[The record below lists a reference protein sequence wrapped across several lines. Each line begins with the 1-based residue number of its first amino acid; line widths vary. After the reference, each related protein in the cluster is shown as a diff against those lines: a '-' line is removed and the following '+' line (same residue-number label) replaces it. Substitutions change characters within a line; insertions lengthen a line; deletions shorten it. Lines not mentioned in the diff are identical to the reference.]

1 MTLTRENMLR
11 ERMTGPAQYD
21 SVERIFQLGLLF
33 FILYMAYVAL
43 KLSSTRFFD
52 FDEYQVLYES
62 ASLVR
67 GKALYSDRIGVHF
80 PFMNV
85 VISLLLG
92 ALGFKTASVVVVRY
106 FVLLFSF
113 VTLIFVFKIT
123 EMLWNKT
130 TALIAVALTVS
141 CMVFLHKGIEIRHD
155 LFNMAFNTAGA
166 YWALKYLKQ
175 PTRHSIWLSGL
186 MLGLAIASTQKAAIW
201 SVGIMIGLL
210 LGLARGGYFRSVAK
224 VSAIYAYTTILPM
237 LTLFVYLYLTVGES
251 FGAFLGETVIG
262 PLDYFVPEKA
272 NKIYPFPYTREA
284 IFGGLLYENAL
295 FYLFSVSGLFWAFKE
310 FFQHNS
316 AKGII
321 AFWAS
326 VGMLFYLITSR
337 PFHQS
342 LLPTIPAMGILAAGF
357 ITNIRKI
364 FRFSSRRIG
373 VGIEVLG
380 LISVLAWP
388 VYLIV
393 HGKAVSPTIM
403 DREMQNISFCLDHLK
418 ADEKVLCFTQQQ
430 VFFDPVFR
438 MQDDECGRRFL
449 DFDAAC
455 FENRMIREQCKV
467 VIDDY
472 LTTLLSKGI
481 RAEIGKNYVSAGVGQ
496 ILIPGFAAP
505 PGSTIKKVWV
515 AGDYYTPSSELRVD
529 GKELQSHFVKLEQK
543 EYLLDNASGR
553 AVLLVHIFE
562 KEKMLSHVSG
572 GAD

>member
-1 MTLTRENMLR
+1 MTVTREKMLP
-11 ERMTGPAQYD
+11 ERTPGPAQDD
-21 SVERIFQLGLLF
+21 SVERVFQLGLLF
-33 FILYMAYVAL
+33 FILCMLYVTL
-43 KLSSTRFFD
+43 KLSSIRFFD

-85 VISLLLG
+85 VISCLLG
-92 ALGFKTASVVVVRY
+92 ALGFKTASVVAVRY

-113 VTLIFVFKIT
+113 VTLTFVFKIT

-130 TALIAVALTVS
+130 TALIAVALTLS

-166 YWALKYLKQ
+166 YGALKYLKQ
-175 PTRHSIWLSGL
+175 PGRYGLWFSGL

-210 LGLARGGYFRSVAK
+210 LGLARGGAARSVAK
-224 VSAIYAYTTILPM
+224 VSAIFAYTTVLPILA
-237 LTLFVYLYLTVGES
+237 LLAFLYLTVGES
-251 FGAFLGETVIG
+251 LGAFLRETVIG

-272 NKIYPFPYTREA
+272 NQTYPFPYTREA
-284 IFGGLLYENAL
+284 IFGGLLHENAL

-326 VGMLFYLITSR
+326 AGILFYLITSR

-342 LLPTIPAMGILAAGF
+342 LLPTLPAMGILAAGF
-357 ITNIRKI
+357 IMDVRKI
-364 FRFSSRRIG
+364 LRFSSLRIG

-380 LISVLAWP
+380 VLSVLAWP
-388 VYLIV
+388 VYLMV
-393 HGKAVSPTIM
+393 HGKDISPTIV

-438 MQDDECGRRFL
+438 MHGDECGRRFL
-449 DFDAAC
+449 DFDEAC

-472 LTTLLSKGI
+472 LTTLLSKRI

-505 PGSTIKKVWV
+505 PGSTVKKVWV
-515 AGDYYTPSSELRVD
+515 AGDYYNPSRELRVD
-529 GKELQSHFVKLEQK
+529 GKEVQDHFIKLEQK
-543 EYLLDNASGR
+543 EYLFDNASGR
-553 AVLLVHIFE
+553 VVWLVYIFD
-562 KEKMLSHVSG
+562 KEKMLSPPSG
-572 GAD
+572 GAN